1 MTTWN
6 NRVVNRFV
14 QRVSLS
20 RVKRKSSYE
29 IKEVHYDEND
39 KPYAYGG
46 PCLGSETVE
55 SLREV
60 VARLHEA
67 FDNPV
72 LDAKDFKNAVEEER
86 LMHKLVEERLMHK
99 WVDEDYPEATDEQK
113 ANLVKLFKEV

>member
-1 MTTWN
+1 MST
-6 NRVVNRFV
+6 FV
-14 QRVSLS
+14 DVIEGETEEF
-20 RVKRKSSYE
+20 YE
-29 IKEVHYDEND
+29 IKEVFYDEND

>member
-1 MTTWN
+1 
-6 NRVVNRFV
+6 VF
-14 QRVSLS
+14 
-20 RVKRKSSYE
+20 
-29 IKEVHYDEND
+29 YDEND
-39 KPYAYGG
+39 KPFAYGG

>member
-6 NRVVNRFV
+6 HRVVKFV
-14 QRVSLS
+14 DVIEGETEEF
-20 RVKRKSSYE
+20 YE

-46 PCLGSETVE
+46 PCLGSESVE

>member
-1 MTTWN
+1 MYWN
-6 NRVVNRFV
+6 HRVVRFV
-14 QRVSLS
+14 DVIEGETEEF
-20 RVKRKSSYE
+20 YE
-29 IKEVHYDEND
+29 IKEVFYDEND

-86 LMHKLVEERLMHK
+86 LMHK